1 VRLSAIDIGSN
12 AARLLITDVIS
23 PLESLRAGPRGVPEF
38 IKVVLVR
45 VPLRLGFDV
54 FDKGQISPAKVEKI
68 IKTVKAYKLLLDV
81 YEVKHLKACATSAM
95 RDASNADEIIKKVK
109 TETGIQIEVISGDQ
123 EASFIY
129 ENHIAENLT
138 TDESYLYID
147 VGGGS
152 TELTFYSDGKL
163 VFKESFNIGTI
174 RLLKNQ
180 VNEATWDEMKE
191 FIAKKTKGYHHVT
204 AIGSGGNINKIFSIS
219 KRKEGKP
226 LNLDLLRDY
235 YKEFSSM
242 SLAQRISLY
251 KLREDRADVIV
262 PALLIYI
269 NIMRW
274 VDAQEIYVPKIG
286 LADGLIHTLY
296 EEVKLKEIEV

>member
-1 VRLSAIDIGSN
+1 MRLAAIDIGSN

-23 PLESLRAGPRGVPEF
+23 GPQGVNEF
-38 IKVVLVR
+38 IKAVLVR

-54 FDKGQISPAKVEKI
+54 FDKGEISSAKVEKI
-68 IKTVKAYKLLLDV
+68 IKTIKAYKLLLDV

-95 RDASNADEIIKKVK
+95 RDASNAGDIIKKVK
-109 TETGIQIEVISGDQ
+109 AETGIEIEIISGDQ

-129 ENHIAENLT
+129 ENHVAENMT
-138 TDESYLYID
+138 SDESYLYID

-152 TELTFYSDGKL
+152 TELTFFSDGKMI
-163 VFKESFNIGTI
+163 FKKSFNIGTI

-180 VNEATWDEMKE
+180 VDEATWDEMKE
-191 FIAKKTKGYHHVT
+191 FLLSKTKGYHHVT

-226 LNLDLLRDY
+226 LTLDLLRDY
-235 YKEFSSM
+235 YKEFSNLSM
-242 SLAQRISLY
+242 SQRISLY

-269 NIMRW
+269 NAMRW
-274 VDAQEIYVPKIG
+274 ADAEEIFVPKIG

-296 EEVKLKEIEV
+296 EEVRLKEIEI